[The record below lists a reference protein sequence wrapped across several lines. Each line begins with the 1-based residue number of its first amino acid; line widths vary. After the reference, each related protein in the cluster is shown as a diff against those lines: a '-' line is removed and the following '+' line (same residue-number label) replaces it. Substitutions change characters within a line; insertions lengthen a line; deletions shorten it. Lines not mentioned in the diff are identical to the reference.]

1 MTAVVGLKPLAAVIF
16 FSGEEGG
23 ERVWRTGPEIW
34 FLAGIKL
41 DRSVGV
47 PSITRTLLD

>member
-1 MTAVVGLKPLAAVIF
+1 MLVQFRKPVAAVIF
-16 FSGEEGG
+16 FSGEVG
-23 ERVWRTGPEIW
+23 EEWVWRTGPEIR

-41 DRSVGV
+41 DRSFVV